1 MIIGVDA
8 GALSISDNRLKVG
21 VYRVTKNALESL
33 ARIDKKNNYRL
44 YTFQAIEEG
53 IVECFGG
60 RAQVVRLPTLGWQRV
75 WLPFELKKHPVDAF
89 LGFAQALP
97 SVSTL
102 CDIGFIYDLGFM
114 YRPDVY
120 GASANPL
127 KKQTDELVRRADH
140 IITISQVT
148 QADILRRYHVSR
160 ETVSIAYP
168 GVDRRFSPTG
178 EKYRG
183 GRPYFLFVGSLT
195 KTKDIPSLIKAFA
208 GLNKYDLYLIGG
220 DFWPDPKI
228 DETIETLHLRDRV
241 KKFGFVS
248 DEELPKY
255 YRGAVAF
262 VTTALQEGFCIPA
275 VEAMACGTP
284 VVALGRGALKEVVGE
299 GGIIISQKEKGK
311 SEKEMLAEAMIRM
324 TDKKTREA
332 FVRKALEES
341 KKYQWEVFAQT
352 VLTRL
357 CTV

>member
-8 GALSISDNRLKVG
+8 GALSISDDRLKVG
-21 VYRVTKNALESL
+21 VYRVTKNALEAIAL
-33 ARIDKKNNYRL
+33 IDKKNNYRL

-53 IVECFGG
+53 IVERFGG
-60 RAQVVRLPTLGWQRV
+60 RVEVVQLPKLGWQRV

-120 GASANPL
+120 GASAATL
-127 KKQTDELVRRADH
+127 KRQTDTLVGRADH
-140 IITISQVT
+140 IITISQAT
-148 QADILRRYHVSR
+148 KADVIRRYHGLTK
-160 ETVSIAYP
+160 TVSVAYP
-168 GVDRRFSPTG
+168 GVDRRFSPAG
-178 EKYRG
+178 EKYSG

-195 KTKDIPSLIKAFA
+195 KTKDIPRLVEAFA
-208 GLNKYDLYLIGG
+208 GLNTYDLYLIGG
-220 DFWPDPKI
+220 DYWPDPEI
-228 DETIETLHLRDRV
+228 DEAIKTFHLGDRV
-241 KKFGFVS
+241 KKLGFVS
-248 DEELPKY
+248 DEELPNY

-299 GGIIISQKEKGK
+299 GGIIISQK
-311 SEKEMLAEAMIRM
+311 SDFTEAMRSM
-324 TDKKTREA
+324 TEKKTRDG
-332 FVRKALEES
+332 FVKKAIEQAKKFRWEQFGEEILHQIRKARPS
-341 KKYQWEVFAQT
+341 KI
-352 VLTRL
+352 
-357 CTV
+357 